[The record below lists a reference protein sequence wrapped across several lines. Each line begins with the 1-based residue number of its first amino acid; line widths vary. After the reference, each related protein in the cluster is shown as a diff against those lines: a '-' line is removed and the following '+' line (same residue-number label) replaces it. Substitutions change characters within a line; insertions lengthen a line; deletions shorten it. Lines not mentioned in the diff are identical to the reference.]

1 MTYQEIKKKNADAI
15 NAIMEQQKVFW
26 AFSQKQLD
34 EGKAK
39 IGITENSQLTSIGM
53 GGFVPKANADEL
65 FKLIETENARY
76 KKELKEAKEAKEQAI
91 LYELYNHESY
101 YTGDLEPVINLFEGL
116 YSAKEIREV
125 YLKAKKNQ

>member
-1 MTYQEIKKKNADAI
+1 MTTTMTYQEIKKKNADAL

-39 IGITENSQLTSIGM
+39 IGITENSQLASIGM

-76 KKELKEAKEAKEQAI
+76 KKELK
-91 LYELYNHESY
+91 
-101 YTGDLEPVINLFEGL
+101 D
-116 YSAKEIREV
+116 AKEIREV